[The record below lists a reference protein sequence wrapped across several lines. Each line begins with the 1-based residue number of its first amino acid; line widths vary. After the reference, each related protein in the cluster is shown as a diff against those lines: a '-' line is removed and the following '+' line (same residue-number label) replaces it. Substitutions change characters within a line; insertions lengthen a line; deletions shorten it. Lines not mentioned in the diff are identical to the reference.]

1 MRYEDKINMLL
12 DTIERLIAQIKD
24 GVDSQSL
31 QTVATIIP
39 QLELKVENIRNLI
52 ELEEQN

>member
-12 DTIERLIAQIKD
+12 DTIERLIAQMKD

-31 QTVATIIP
+31 QNVANIIP